1 MRRFEKRSVIVTG
14 AASGIGRETAIR
26 FAREG
31 ALVTV
36 ADIDDAGAQRTVD
49 AIAADGGTA
58 RASRTDV
65 SDADAVRAMVD
76 GAAGAYGGPHV
87 LHNNAYWAP
96 LNRPVVDTSL
106 EEWERTIATTLRSV
120 FLGCK
125 YAIPRMISEGGG
137 VIVNTASTAGLAA
150 SPAFAAYAAAKG
162 GVVALTRSVAF
173 DYGKKGIRCNAVA
186 PGLIRTPA
194 TEPVFRDRDRLDF
207 LTGKLLVGR
216 PGEPEDIAE
225 AVLYLASEESG
236 FMTGQTLVV
245 DGGRMIA

>member
-173 DYGKKGIRCNAVA
+173 DYGKNGIRCNAVA